1 MNTYQK
7 LEKERIDKI
16 KDLNLDEVKSY
27 IRNLNRKMMNS
38 LELNDADEMEFYS
51 KKLSE
56 VFDLTKDKYVNLDF
70 YSLSS
75 RLDISIAKMIE
86 SNTKKQITYISLI
99 SQILLHSYIA
109 LKGLS
114 MQIDYILM
122 IYYHNYHLNETSI
135 VEDLLI
141 NLELEYD
148 FKDDKFSEYANNKA
162 KKYNGMLM
170 KELNSLIDRFKDI
183 INHIILFT
191 DVSLVFNDYSFDEVL
206 KHIEFEKN
214 YVIDNAHSFDRINT
228 LKDGDY
234 LDLLDTLKECYET
247 LHENMKLYDKS
258 KEDILNLINSDDGF
272 LKFKERD
279 YDFSIKT
286 FGKAIFEK
294 EDFIAMRPSYD
305 MKNCEFIE
313 SSN

>member
-122 IYYHNYHLNETSI
+122 IYYHNYHLNEASI

-141 NLELEYD
+141 NLELEYN

-170 KELNSLIDRFKDI
+170 KELNSLIERFKEI

-272 LKFKERD
+272 AKFKEED
-279 YDFSIKT
+279 YEFSIKT
-286 FGKAIFEK
+286 LGKSIFEK